1 MGRPFR
7 RGIIDKDVLRVGLD
21 ALASLAPQLR
31 TLGDTVASPSI
42 SNVSGSCAEIPTLV
56 AARNIREQT
65 LAAHRS
71 TVSSRY
77 SVIADRVDN
86 ARINFDEASS
96 DRASVIAGTTTAISA
111 PATVLV

>member
-1 MGRPFR
+1 M
-7 RGIIDKDVLRVGLD
+7 DSNVLQVELD

-31 TLGDTVASPSI
+31 TLGDTVESPSA
-42 SNVSGSCAEIPTLV
+42 SKVSGTCTEIPTLV
-56 AARNIREQT
+56 AARSIREQT

-86 ARINFDEASS
+86 ARMNFDEASS
-96 DRASVIAGTTTAISA
+96 DRAAVITGTTTAISA